1 MKNLTTQEF
10 CEKYPAGIM
19 EGHFIMKFETMRDC
33 YAALLRGEEG
43 NRHSAEWAIQII
55 GQTGVLAP
63 KTLVK
68 FACRCARQAW
78 GRMTDERSRRAVE
91 VAEAWA
97 DGLATDSERETAVVT
112 AWAAAGDAAQHA
124 TSFCC
129 DVAWAAA
136 YVAWAAVHAADHAYD
151 AVYAASYAAAYAVAD
166 VRVAARAEQL
176 EFLRELGNPFEE

>member
-19 EGHFIMKFETMRDC
+19 EWHFIMKFETMRDC

-43 NRHSAEWAIQII
+43 NRHSVEWAIQII
-55 GQTGVLAP
+55 GQTGVLDP

-97 DGLATDSERETAVVT
+97 DGLVTDSERETAVVT
-112 AWAAAGDAAQHA
+112 AWAAAVDAASAA

-136 YVAWAAVHAADHAYD
+136 YVAWAAVHAA
-151 AVYAASYAAAYAVAD
+151 SYAAAYAAAD

-176 EFLRELGNPFEE
+176 EFLRGIGNPFEG

>member
-19 EGHFIMKFETMRDC
+19 EWHFIMKFETMRDC

-43 NRHSAEWAIQII
+43 NRHSVEWAIQII
-55 GQTGVLAP
+55 GQTGVLDP

-97 DGLATDSERETAVVT
+97 DGLVTESERETAVVT
-112 AWAAAGDAAQHA
+112 AWAAAVDAASAA

-151 AVYAASYAAAYAVAD
+151 AVHAASYAAAYAAAD

-176 EFLRELGNPFEE
+176 EFLRGIGNPFEG

>member
-19 EGHFIMKFETMRDC
+19 EWHFIMKFETMRDC

-43 NRHSAEWAIQII
+43 NRHSVEWAIQII
-55 GQTGVLAP
+55 GQTGVLDP

-97 DGLATDSERETAVVT
+97 DGLVTDSERETAVVT
-112 AWAAAGDAAQHA
+112 AWAAAVDAASAA

-151 AVYAASYAAAYAVAD
+151 AVHAASYAAAYAAAD

-176 EFLRELGNPFEE
+176 EFLRGIGNPFEG